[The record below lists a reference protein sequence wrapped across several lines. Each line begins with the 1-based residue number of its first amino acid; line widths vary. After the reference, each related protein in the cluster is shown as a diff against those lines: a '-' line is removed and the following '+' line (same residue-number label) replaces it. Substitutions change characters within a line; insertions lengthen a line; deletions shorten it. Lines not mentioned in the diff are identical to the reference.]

1 MIYSQCVLIEF
12 VKINILELF
21 ANWQIDI
28 IFKDKEDKFVRI
40 YFYIWDKFEELQ
52 FLLWKD

>member
-1 MIYSQCVLIEF
+1 MIYSQCILIEF